1 MVQMTV
7 YYLRISTLPTV
18 VGTVRPRIS
27 IGATRLSS
35 ALPKSYLIRTATA
48 APASSS
54 RRLHQQLPLPIRFH
68 ENYGTL
74 QSHWF
79 SSSTEASDA
88 VDADD
93 TTTTTFSDEAAI
105 SSSQHHMSMITVTT
119 EAVQSTVVAP
129 QSENDTSLE
138 EISTTASNVAAEII
152 EPEIASTV
160 STVSVEGTDL
170 AVPAILNEEVGDV
183 NSSFSANFSVEDIG
197 GKSSNTIVE
206 DLSEEN
212 SRDFTSF
219 LTDKNEVLP
228 TTSTATP
235 DELSTNN
242 VVDTETKIPHATS
255 SNDAQDII
263 SVKSEDSSNNIDKD
277 INQDGRKQNEEVSLL
292 SFMSGERPTITTS
305 VEQITIA
312 AANSNAIKAR
322 TRNPMYTHRP
332 NTHVSSTNQ
341 QNGFIPKAST
351 VKVTMITD
359 DSTDSTSI
367 AYNKVR
373 ANKEQK
379 QGIFKRESV
388 KEMLSHVGKK
398 LLRFAK
404 PPLTKELNAL
414 GDLNVLGDY
423 LIAQGEKGLPRSSW
437 VHVEGI
443 SPVSSLDAILNG
455 IQHALDIEDTRGI
468 VDLDAAW
475 NLEEPIPFI
484 QIPSLS
490 TDSQPVDDVNHHDP
504 LLSSLDPPL
513 DEGVTVNQHRWV
525 RKAKLII
532 SPFARPTGWYLQFD
546 NRSIVYALLRHAQQH
561 PIRSSW
567 RPVQI
572 KEYKRRTLEQ
582 EADPN
587 DIDNKLEPI
596 SHGHYLLNDDIS
608 DATLRVENCPMK
620 VTEASLMNFF
630 SRYDLKSSVGKNND
644 KPIQRWLGS
653 NEDGSLQ
660 ALPTTYLVFFAD
672 TSWARAALREKQ
684 GTFMFKMGRVVF
696 NDFKNPK
703 PLHLVQYPRQML

>member
-1 MVQMTV
+1 M
-7 YYLRISTLPTV
+7 
-18 VGTVRPRIS
+18 
-27 IGATRLSS
+27 
-35 ALPKSYLIRTATA
+35 
-48 APASSS
+48 
-54 RRLHQQLPLPIRFH
+54 
-68 ENYGTL
+68 
-74 QSHWF
+74 
-79 SSSTEASDA
+79 
-88 VDADD
+88 
-93 TTTTTFSDEAAI
+93 
-105 SSSQHHMSMITVTT
+105 
-119 EAVQSTVVAP
+119 
-129 QSENDTSLE
+129 
-138 EISTTASNVAAEII
+138 
-152 EPEIASTV
+152 
-160 STVSVEGTDL
+160 
-170 AVPAILNEEVGDV
+170 
-183 NSSFSANFSVEDIG
+183 
-197 GKSSNTIVE
+197 
-206 DLSEEN
+206 
-212 SRDFTSF
+212 
-219 LTDKNEVLP
+219 
-228 TTSTATP
+228 
-235 DELSTNN
+235 
-242 VVDTETKIPHATS
+242 
-255 SNDAQDII
+255 
-263 SVKSEDSSNNIDKD
+263 
-277 INQDGRKQNEEVSLL
+277 
-292 SFMSGERPTITTS
+292 
-305 VEQITIA
+305 
-312 AANSNAIKAR
+312 
-322 TRNPMYTHRP
+322 
-332 NTHVSSTNQ
+332 
-341 QNGFIPKAST
+341 
-351 VKVTMITD
+351 
-359 DSTDSTSI
+359 
-367 AYNKVR
+367 
-373 ANKEQK
+373 
-379 QGIFKRESV
+379 
-388 KEMLSHVGKK
+388 
-398 LLRFAK
+398 
-404 PPLTKELNAL
+404 NAL